1 MGTAITWL
9 IAFFVVVAA
18 ALTAVTGVIST
29 GSNRAESVA
38 ASDERLIE
46 ELETSIK
53 LVSAGLVTGSGNT
66 QVDIVVTN
74 DGRRSLGEFGEWDV
88 MVRYD
93 QFGPA
98 GETYMTPVYSAT
110 LVDNSWTAHSFW
122 LDYDTS
128 QDELI
133 EPGRLNVHEEMVIRI
148 QLSPKIQNNT
158 SVVVTITTP
167 VGFTE
172 TIIFV
177 A

>member
-9 IAFFVVVAA
+9 IAFFVVVAS

-29 GSNRAESVA
+29 GSNRAESVS

-53 LVSAGLVTGSGNT
+53 LVSAQSSGNRLEIE
-66 QVDIVVTN
+66 IVVTN
-74 DGRRSLGEFGEWDV
+74 DGRRSLGEFDEWNIT
-88 MVRYD
+88 VRYD
-93 QFGPA
+93 QDREAP
-98 GETYMTPVYSAT
+98 ETYTVPFYTTS
-110 LVDNSWTAHSFW
+110 LVDNSWVTDSFW
-122 LDYDTS
+122 LDYGDS

-148 QLSPKIQNNT
+148 RLNPRMQRDTP
-158 SVVVTITTP
+158 VVVTITTS